1 MKKRLARILGVYWL
15 LDGLLTLTFGKAFV
29 RLFRFGSR
37 SSPYRQV
44 IDWLLHLPGWQLR
57 VGGLA
62 EALLGLAALRQAP
75 FSVRE
80 IYRTIAGGYAAI
92 DPQWRE
98 WLYQGAHRDFDE
110 ALARVLPV
118 GGDVLDLGSGIGAN
132 LARLRELD
140 LPFGSYTG
148 VDQSDAMLRQ
158 ARGKFSDVQNAQF
171 LQRSLITD
179 ALPDGPYDLITSTWV
194 LEHLP
199 DTRPVINMA
208 WEQLRPGGHMVLLF
222 ETEGSTLADRLLAGM
237 YPSLS
242 LRRIPAAE
250 IRSYPG
256 KTTIERYQGVF
267 GELTLVMIAKPE

>member
-1 MKKRLARILGVYWL
+1 MKKRLTRILGVYWL
-15 LDGLLTLTFGKAFV
+15 LDGLLTLSLGKAFV
-29 RLFRFGSR
+29 HLFRFGSR
-37 SSPYRQV
+37 SNPYRQV

-57 VGGLA
+57 AGGLA

-110 ALARVLPV
+110 AVARVLPV

-132 LARLRELD
+132 LARLRDMNLS
-140 LPFGSYTG
+140 FGSYTG
-148 VDQSDAMLRQ
+148 VDQSGAMLQQ

-171 LQRSLITD
+171 LQRNLITD

-199 DTRPVINMA
+199 DTRPVISKA
-208 WEQLRPGGHMVLLF
+208 WEQLRPGGHMVMLF
-222 ETEGSTLADRLLAGM
+222 ETEGSTLADRLLAGI